1 MQILYALF
9 LGQSNHLTGKSS
21 AKDAGSNYLME
32 TFFSLDFLFALLF
45 RLSVVLKET
54 IRHEYEEEKPISAAS
69 YWVRRN
75 LVNSVMLMMMLPN
88 P

>member
-1 MQILYALF
+1 LASKVNGKAHFTDQL
-9 LGQSNHLTGKSS
+9 SNG
-21 AKDAGSNYLME
+21 NI
-32 TFFSLDFLFALLF
+32 FSLDFFFALLF

-54 IRHEYEEEKPISAAS
+54 IRHEYEEERPISAAS

>member
-1 MQILYALF
+1 
-9 LGQSNHLTGKSS
+9 
-21 AKDAGSNYLME
+21 
-32 TFFSLDFLFALLF
+32 LDFFFALLF